1 MKKTMI
7 IVLVVVLALTALAGC
22 GSRSKDDTV
31 DPTPGVD
38 NNDTAI
44 TPEDNNG
51 MVNDGNGIIGDSG
64 NANSGNADNGNATD
78 TDVPEEGIL
87 PEIGS
92 DIEQGAN
99 DIIDGVGDAI
109 EGNDN
114 NAASGNTNSDAG
126 DNARGRARVR

>member
-7 IVLVVVLALTALAGC
+7 IALVVLLLVCALTGC
-22 GSRSKDDTV
+22 GRRGDDPV
-31 DPTPGVD
+31 EPTPGID

-44 TPEDNNG
+44 TPEDDNG
-51 MVNDGNGIIGDSG
+51 VVNDGNGIIGDRPG
-64 NANSGNADNGNATD
+64 ATD

-87 PEIGS
+87 PEIGN
-92 DIEQGAN
+92 DIENGV
-99 DIIDGVGDAI
+99 DDVIDGVGDAI

-126 DNARGRARVR
+126 DNARGRARVK